1 MSKLF
6 QPNQSQI
13 KSSNLLAYEKF
24 LNQSY
29 KKQFKN
35 YSQLWNWSVKNPSDF
50 WKSIADFYK
59 VPLYAKKNTKLIQK
73 NSQFWK
79 TNFFFNYQTNYFY
92 LLEKNK
98 SNDLAIHFI
107 GENKFEE
114 KITYQELNQRVNAL
128 SSYYRSLKIKAGDV
142 IVGYLPNI
150 ADTVIAFLAAAKIGA
165 VWSSCSSDFGSKAVI
180 DRFSQL
186 KPKLMVVA
194 DHYFYNGKKYDYSQ
208 SLGQIQKSIGN
219 PKILKTSY
227 PCKKNNSELH
237 KIYNNKKFQLSEMT
251 EIVDFNHPLYV
262 LFSSGTTGLPK
273 CITHGHGGSLLQHLK
288 ELSLHTNVK
297 PKDKMLFLTTCG
309 WMMWNWTVSN
319 LLLGSSIT
327 LYDGSPFYPNKDR
340 VTQLTKKSKSNMLG
354 AGAKI
359 YEAIQNNHRSSKK
372 NLLPDLKCFI
382 STGSPLSKSTFQFIN
397 QTLNKKSFI
406 HSISGGTDIV
416 SCFMLG
422 VPTLPVYAGE
432 IQGPGLGMNIDVFNE
447 KGKPTTQTGELVC
460 KTPFPSKPIYF
471 WNDKN
476 FKKYQSAYFEKFNNI
491 WSHGDFVK
499 KTKNGGYII
508 YGRSD
513 ATLNPGGVRIG
524 TGEIYSALQN
534 FPWIDDSL
542 ATGYLMDN
550 DEKVILFIKSVKN
563 KVPSNYTDLIKK
575 HLKSTLS
582 PRHVPWKTLIVKDIP
597 RTKSGKNSEI
607 LVKNIINNDKVQNLG
622 ALANPESVEE
632 FRKIKIDE

>member
-6 QPNQSQI
+6 QPSQSQI
-13 KSSNLLAYEKF
+13 KSSNLSAYEKF

-59 VPLYAKKNTKLIQK
+59 VPLYAKKNAKLIQK

-107 GENKFEE
+107 GENKYEE
-114 KITYQELNQRVNAL
+114 KITYKELNQRVNAL

-142 IVGYLPNI
+142 IVGYLPNL

-194 DHYFYNGKKYDYSQ
+194 DHYFYNSKKFNYSKN
-208 SLGQIQKSIGN
+208 LRQIQKKIGN

-227 PCKKNNSELH
+227 PCKKNKSELH

-327 LYDGSPFYPNKDR
+327 LYDGSPFYPNKDH
-340 VTQLTKKSKSNMLG
+340 VTQLTKKSRSNMLG

-359 YEAIQNNHRSSKK
+359 YEAIQNNYRPSKK

-397 QTLNKKSFI
+397 KTLNKKSFI

-447 KGKPTTQTGELVC
+447 KGKTTTQTGELVC

-491 WSHGDFVK
+491 WSHGDYVK

-534 FPWIDDSL
+534 FHWIDDSL

-563 KVPSNYTDLIKK
+563 KVPFNFTDLIKK

-632 FRKIKIDE
+632 FRKMKIDE

>member
-6 QPNQSQI
+6 QPSQSQI
-13 KSSNLLAYEKF
+13 KSSNLSAYEKF

-35 YSQLWNWSVKNPSDF
+35 YSQLWNWSVKNPRDF
-50 WKSIADFYK
+50 WKSITDFYK
-59 VPLYAKKNTKLIQK
+59 VPLYEKKNAKLIQK

-79 TNFFFNYQTNYFY
+79 TNFFFNYQTNYFC

-107 GENKFEE
+107 GENKYEE

-128 SSYYRSLKIKAGDV
+128 SSYYRSIKIKVGDV
-142 IVGYLPNI
+142 IVGYLPNL

-194 DHYFYNGKKYDYSQ
+194 DHYFYNGKKFNYSKN
-208 SLGQIQKSIGN
+208 LRQIQKKIGN
-219 PKILKTSY
+219 PKILKTNY
-227 PCKKNNSELH
+227 PCKNNNSALH

-288 ELSLHTNVK
+288 ELSLHTDVK

-340 VTQLTKKSKSNMLG
+340 VTQLTKKSKSNILG

-397 QTLNKKSFI
+397 RTLNKKSFI

-447 KGKPTTQTGELVC
+447 KGKPTTLTGELVC